1 MIYFENAPN
10 DLITKIES
18 WKSSKR
24 KWLDE
29 ANYSMDLYLNDVD
42 ETGTTFSYNQVQTI
56 KANTNIPVSINYLY
70 PVVAQKMAIIL
81 ASKPSH
87 KVISLDERAKEYAY
101 VLDKVKHAIMYSS
114 EATTENEEAI
124 KEMLVSGIGHIGI
137 VEKDL
142 YNLGEFEISYQHFSY
157 NNITIDPNSRK
168 KNNAD
173 MEGYVYEKEL
183 NEDQIKFI
191 YNDIIEQFNAYYGTE
206 HTYEELLSASTSLP
220 YNSLETIANRRKAIV
235 RKYYDKVASIM
246 YYVQDPA
253 TNDIQRL
260 FKENYFPEQVEI
272 IFDNQFIKGQE
283 PNFYVRE
290 MTIVGDKVLEVRIL
304 PLTLF
309 PIKTLYFEWGG
320 KPYRSYGMVH
330 YTKGMQEAMDKSLQ
344 LMILNGI
351 LTNNS
356 GWIAPKGSISEED
369 RGKWEQAGNDPRVI
383 KEYIPIDTDGG
394 ALRPEREQIGQLSSF
409 YPNIM
414 EIMQRG
420 IENSTGI
427 NPMLQGDPRGS
438 KVDVFS
444 SLQAYQNAGM
454 QRINMTISSINN
466 AMETVGKILIQYILS
481 NLKPNINYQ
490 FFNDK
495 GKIDEIK
502 ISQEIMANLRTKNFD
517 VLAVPSESSPTQKL
531 NMAIEMMKIAQTT
544 PDPTER
550 SMFIK
555 KAFQLSDIR
564 GFDEMAE
571 ELDEVKKL
579 QSQLQ
584 GMQEQIKR
592 DEELMKQY
600 ENRALNAEYQ
610 AKLTELLSKVQDS
623 VNSEAVK
630 AKGDI
635 QIEKLKEQ
643 LKELKKEDKETKQ

>member
-1 MIYFENAPN
+1 MIYFEDVPH
-10 DLITKIES
+10 DLINKIES
-18 WKSSKR
+18 WKSAKN

-29 ANYSMDLYLNDVD
+29 ANYSMELYLNDVD
-42 ETGTTFSYNQVQTI
+42 ETGTTYNYNQVEKI

-87 KVISLDERAKEYAY
+87 KVIALDERAKQYAY
-101 VLDKVKHAIMYSS
+101 ILDKVKHAIMYSS
-114 EATTENEEAI
+114 ESMTENEEAI
-124 KEMLVSGIGHIGI
+124 KEMLVSGISHVGI

-173 MEGYVYEKEL
+173 MEGFVHEKEL
-183 NEDQIKFI
+183 NEDQIKFL
-191 YNDIIEQFNAYYGTE
+191 YDNIINSFNTYYETN
-206 HTYEELLSASTSLP
+206 HTYEELLGNSTNLR
-220 YNSLETIANRRKAIV
+220 YNSLETIINKRKALV

-246 YYVQDPA
+246 YYVENPV
-253 TNDIQRL
+253 TKDIERL

-272 IFDNQFIKGQE
+272 IFDSKYVKKEE

-290 MTIVGDKVLEVRIL
+290 MTIVGNKILEIRIL
-304 PLTLF
+304 PLTIF

-320 KPYRSYGMVH
+320 KPYRSFGMVH
-330 YTKGMQEAMDKSLQ
+330 FTKGMQEAMDKSLQ

-351 LTNNS
+351 LTNNA
-356 GWIAPKGSISEED
+356 GWIAPKGSIAEED
-369 RGKWEQAGNDPRVI
+369 RSKWEQSGNDPRVI
-383 KEYIPIDTDGG
+383 KEYVPNVIDNQV
-394 ALRPEREQIGQLSSF
+394 LRPEREPIGQLSNF
-409 YPNIM
+409 YPTIIDIM
-414 EIMQRG
+414 KNG

-427 NPMLQGDPRGS
+427 NPMIQGDPRGA

-466 AMETVGKILIQYILS
+466 AMETVGKILIQYILA
-481 NLKPNINYQ
+481 NLKPNTNYQ

-495 GKIDEIK
+495 GKLDELK
-502 ISQEIMANLRTKNFD
+502 ISQDIMNNIKTVNFD
-517 VLAVPSESSPTQKL
+517 VLAIPAESSPTQKL

-555 KAFQLSDIR
+555 KAFELSDIR
-564 GFDEMAE
+564 GFDEMSE

-579 QSQLQ
+579 QQQLSQ
-584 GMQEQIKR
+584 MQQQIER
-592 DEELMKQY
+592 DNELIKQY
-600 ENRALNAEYQ
+600 ENKALNAEYR
-610 AKLTELLSKVQDS
+610 AKLAEMISKATDTI
-623 VNSEAVK
+623 NSETVK
-630 AKGDI
+630 VKGDI
-635 QIEKLKEQ
+635 KIEKLNEQ
-643 LKELKKEDKETKQ
+643 LKEAKKEDKKA